1 MANSME
7 ELGRELREN
16 NQVMS
21 DVRENTELS
30 ASYLD
35 LVVDTLS
42 ERLNELFDVIRSDS
56 NEVRSQPSNTTNG
69 SLTQVETNTEQT
81 NSYLESVVDVFSTK
95 LDELV
100 SFMRGN
106 QLDQLEA
113 RREEQGPPG
122 ADITPA
128 DDDNYIQD
136 IMEKVKDL
144 VDDALGIAGLTVGV
158 IAAPFVIIGS
168 FFSELRVQTQLL
180 NKLLGG
186 GLGKIFSP
194 ITRFFNAIANSR
206 VIQGLSRVF
215 NGTVKPFF
223 ARVGQFFGLLDE
235 AGKAAGGFGKIL
247 RTAAKIGG
255 VLGKIFY
262 PITVLIGLF
271 NAVTGFMDGYDEGG
285 VLEGIK
291 QGVIKAF
298 DAIIGSFVR
307 LLGSAASFIFDIL
320 GFDNFAAA
328 ITTQINSVI
337 NGLYD
342 SFGGIIDIIKG
353 IFTLD
358 LSMIRTGLT
367 SAFTGLVDII
377 TAPINLA
384 YSAIKDLFSFAGVEL
399 PSINFGAFV
408 KNTISSA
415 ADFVKKQLGFDGEG
429 MPSLTDIITGLYT
442 APYDLVRS
450 VASWVAGK
458 LGFDQISDMLGELS
472 FVELLRSA
480 VDTIWGLF
488 TGAKDWIVEK
498 ITGFSIGDTIG
509 NIADAGKNFLK
520 DILRSVLPDPSEG
533 NAILKF
539 AKRAIPD
546 DLYKFAGL
554 DPKTGEEIN
563 LPEEDKIQ
571 VDSGSSPARV
581 AAGNELQQEGEAQR
595 DARLE
600 RENRGRGGS
609 GGDVNVATNVQN
621 NSNTT
626 VQQRPS
632 ASSQPDN
639 LSDSMMT
646 LGFAP

>member
-1 MANSME
+1 MATTME
-7 ELGRELREN
+7 ELGQALREN
-16 NQVMS
+16 NQVMGE
-21 DVRENTELS
+21 VRENTELS

-56 NEVRSQPSNTTNG
+56 NEVSSQTNG
-69 SLTQVETNTEQT
+69 ITNESITQVENNTEQT
-81 NSYLESVVDVFSTK
+81 NSYLESVVDIFSTK

-122 ADITPA
+122 AGIEPA
-128 DDDNYIQD
+128 DEDNYIQD
-136 IMEKVKDL
+136 IMDKITDL

-168 FFSELRVQTQLL
+168 FFSELRVQTRVL

-186 GLGKIFSP
+186 GLGRFFSP
-194 ITRFFNAIANSR
+194 ITRFFEAIRNSK
-206 VIQGLSRVF
+206 VITGLVNVWR
-215 NGTVKPFF
+215 GTVQPFF
-223 ARVGQFFGLLDE
+223 TRIGQFFGLLDD

-247 RTAAKIGG
+247 RTAATIGKT
-255 VLGKIFY
+255 LGKIFY

-285 VLEGIK
+285 VMEGIK
-291 QGVIKAF
+291 QGAIKAF
-298 DAIIGSFVR
+298 DAIVGSFVR

-328 ITTQINSVI
+328 ITTQIDSVI

-342 SFGGIIDIIKG
+342 SFGGLIDVIKG

-358 LSMIRTGLT
+358 LGMIKSGLT
-367 SAFTGLVDII
+367 TTFGGLVDII

-384 YSAIKDLFSFAGVEL
+384 YSAIKDLFSFVGIEL
-399 PSINFGAFV
+399 PEINFGGFI
-408 KNTISSA
+408 KDTISSA
-415 ADFVKKQLGFDGEG
+415 FDWIKNQLGFSEG
-429 MPSLTDIITGLYT
+429 QMPSVMDIVTGLYT
-442 APYDLVRS
+442 APYESDL
-450 VASWVAGK
+450 
-458 LGFDQISDMLGELS
+458 LGELS
-472 FVELLRSA
+472 FADLLRSA
-480 VDTIWGLF
+480 VDAVWGIF
-488 TGAKDWIVEK
+488 TSAKDWIVEK
-498 ITGFSIGDTIG
+498 ITGFSLGDTIG
-509 NIADAGKNFLK
+509 DITDAGKNFLR

-554 DPKTGEEIN
+554 DPKTGEEIE

-571 VDSGSSPARV
+571 VDSGSSPSRV
-581 AAGNELQQEGEAQR
+581 AAGTELQQEGEARR
-595 DARLE
+595 DAELDRE
-600 RENRGRGGS
+600 RGGNGGS
-609 GGDVNVATNVQN
+609 GDVSVATNIQN
-621 NSNTT
+621 NSNTMLN
-626 VQQRPS
+626 QRPP

-639 LSDSMMT
+639 LSDTMMMYNAT
-646 LGFAP
+646 P